1 MAVRV
6 MIRRRVPV
14 AMEQRAQA
22 LIWGLRMS
30 AIGWHGYISS
40 ETLCNIS
47 DREDYLV
54 ISTWKSKADWDAFFA
69 DPKRTALQAEI
80 EAVIGKPT
88 LYEIYDYPEQLV
100 HPESMFFK

>member
-1 MAVRV
+1 MAIRV

-14 AMEQRAQA
+14 EKEKEAQA

-40 ETLCNIS
+40 ETLRNIK
-47 DREDYLV
+47 DPEDYIV
-54 ISTWKSKADWDAFFA
+54 ISTWKTKEDWDAFFA
-69 DPKRTALQAEI
+69 DPKRSDLQVKI
-80 EAVIGKPT
+80 ETVIGKPT
-88 LYEIYDYPEQLV
+88 SYEIYDYPEQLV